1 MTKLDKMTTKRNTAS
16 FLKNTYLKTVGKLK
30 KDALT
35 MHKNRE
41 KSKKIFP
48 KFSSKIYLKGRYLS
62 LPQILNGLEADLNI
76 NETELVDLSKIYTSA
91 KKGQEISRADRMAL
105 ERDVFKH
112 KHGKFE

>member
-41 KSKKIFP
+41 KIVI
-48 KFSSKIYLKGRYLS
+48 KFSFKNLFKKTKVIPFLDSKRARGRFEYQRDGACRPLENLYICKKRTRNFPS
-62 LPQILNGLEADLNI
+62 RPNGLRKRRFQ
-76 NETELVDLSKIYTSA
+76 T
-91 KKGQEISRADRMAL
+91 
-105 ERDVFKH
+105 
-112 KHGKFE
+112 

>member
-41 KSKKIFP
+41 KSKKNVPKIFFQNLF
-48 KFSSKIYLKGRYLS
+48 KRTIIISSSDSERTRGRFEY
-62 LPQILNGLEADLNI
+62 Q
-76 NETELVDLSKIYTSA
+76 
-91 KKGQEISRADRMAL
+91 
-105 ERDVFKH
+105 RD
-112 KHGKFE
+112 GACGPFENLYIGEKRTRNFPS

>member
-41 KSKKIFP
+41 KSKQKIFQ
-48 KFSSKIYLKGRYLS
+48 KFSFRTNYKDDIYLFLR
-62 LPQILNGLEADLNI
+62 
-76 NETELVDLSKIYTSA
+76 
-91 KKGQEISRADRMAL
+91 
-105 ERDVFKH
+105 F
-112 KHGKFE
+112 